1 MNMFMEEIWMISIE
15 EFKDKVLDLEKES
28 LANIVKTDDA
38 QLVAKIMKMYEE
50 ENGTDD
56 NQ

>member
-1 MNMFMEEIWMISIE
+1 MISIE
-15 EFKDKVLDLEKES
+15 EFKNKILDIEKES
-28 LANIVKTDDA
+28 LSNIVKTDDA

-50 ENGTDD
+50 EIGVDD